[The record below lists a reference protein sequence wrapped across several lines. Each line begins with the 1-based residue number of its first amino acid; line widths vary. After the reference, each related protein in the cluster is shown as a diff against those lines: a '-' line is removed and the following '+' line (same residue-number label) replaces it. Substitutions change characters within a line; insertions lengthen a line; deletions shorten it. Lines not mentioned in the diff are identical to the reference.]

1 MAKPIYAE
9 LSAKVQQKL
18 EFSKELGRVNI
29 YSTEKG
35 EFILT
40 INQHVISKAW
50 NSKLNPNK
58 LSLLEMSSQ

>member
-40 INQHVISKAW
+40 INQHVISKA
-50 NSKLNPNK
+50 
-58 LSLLEMSSQ
+58 